1 MLTLTQGIVIVDDYL
16 QQKEFPQLMLNTL
29 DIVKFRRKLSMS
41 CKYELIITRTFDAP
55 KEILF
60 RMWTDSKN
68 LSNWWALKG
77 FRLDVIH
84 VDLRPNE
91 MLLYKQTSSEGQVIW
106 GKYVYKEIVEPDK
119 LVFTNSFSDE
129 EGRTVRAPFYSSWPL
144 EIMNT
149 LTFQNQ
155 GDKTTLTIRGIPVT
169 ICEEELDTFKNKH
182 EGIKQTFAE
191 SFDQLDTYLKEVVY

>member
-1 MLTLTQGIVIVDDYL
+1 
-16 QQKEFPQLMLNTL
+16 
-29 DIVKFRRKLSMS
+29 MS
-41 CKYELIITRTFDAP
+41 CQYELIITRTFDAP

-60 RMWTDSKN
+60 NMWTDSN
-68 LSNWWALKG
+68 HLSNWRTLKG

-106 GKYVYKEIVEPDK
+106 GKYVYKEIVEPDR

-129 EGRTVRAPFYSSWPL
+129 EGQTVRAPFYSSWPL

-149 LTFQNQ
+149 LIFQDQ
-155 GDKTTLTIRGIPVT
+155 GGKTTLTISGIPVT
-169 ICEEELDTFKNKH
+169 ICEEELDTFKNNH